1 MIATLRMAGVWH
13 RRARL
18 VERTDSIAPMLD
30 RLYVLAFD
38 HRTSLISSLLG
49 AGGEPTAD
57 DIGRAFTAKTLI
69 WDAFREALH
78 EGVGREQAAVLIDA
92 TYGDHVIRAARREG
106 IAVAVPVE
114 ESGTVEFAFE
124 HSEWRDRLDEL
135 DPTWA
140 KALIRYNPDGDRA
153 TNARQRQ
160 KLQELAHHCRATG
173 RDLML
178 ELLVPPEPEQLEALA
193 GDRARYDR
201 EARPGLMLRAI
212 QDLDRAEVRPNVW
225 KIEGLDRPSDA
236 QWVAAE
242 AAGEGTRC
250 IVLGRGEDRDTV
262 DAWLRA
268 AAVSEGFFGFA
279 IGRSIWWEPVRSF
292 FDAGE
297 TDAARGTAVV
307 AIASEYRR
315 CIAVYETAA
324 SASP

>member
-1 MIATLRMAGVWH
+1 
-13 RRARL
+13 
-18 VERTDSIAPMLD
+18 MLD

-38 HRTSLISSLLG
+38 HRTSLFSSLLG
-49 AGGEPTAD
+49 AAGEPTTD

-78 EGVGREQAAVLIDA
+78 EGVDREQAAVLIDT

-114 ESGTVEFAFE
+114 ESGSAEFAFE
-124 HSEWRDRLDEL
+124 HADWRERLDDL
-135 DPTWA
+135 APTWA
-140 KALIRYNPDGDRA
+140 KALLRYNPGGDRA
-153 TNARQRQ
+153 CNARQRQ
-160 KLQELAHHCRATG
+160 KLQELAYHCRVTG

-178 ELLVPPEPEQLEALA
+178 ELLVPPEPEQLEALG

-225 KIEGLDRPSDA
+225 KIEGLDRPADA

-250 IVLGRGEDRDTV
+250 IVLGRGEDRDIV
-262 DAWLRA
+262 DVWLRA
-268 AAVSEGFFGFA
+268 AAVSEGFAGFA
-279 IGRSIWWEPVRSF
+279 IGRSIWWEAVRAF

-297 TDAARGTAVV
+297 TDAARETAVA

-324 SASP
+324 SV